1 MQPALHN
8 WKTKLLHP
16 IKRADDALLR
26 FFEKPTPRAIA
37 KALLFALTN
46 FRQLYVWPMEKT
58 VEYLYDRTHKSR

>member
-8 WKTKLLHP
+8 LKIRLLRP
-16 IKRADDALLR
+16 LKRADNALLR
-26 FFEKPTPRAIA
+26 FFEKPAPRAVA

-58 VEYLYDRTHKSR
+58 VEYLYGRTHKSR